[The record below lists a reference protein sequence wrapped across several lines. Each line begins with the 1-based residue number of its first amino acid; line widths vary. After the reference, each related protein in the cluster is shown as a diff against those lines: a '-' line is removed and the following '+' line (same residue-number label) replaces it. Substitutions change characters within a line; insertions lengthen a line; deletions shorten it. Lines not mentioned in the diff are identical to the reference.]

1 MASLVESQARRRLPI
16 TLQVTRIMKKWIFP
30 IGWCLALAMAV
41 ICLILII
48 DIRERVLRE
57 ETLRANPAQLNLHR
71 DQSETTLLRPL
82 LLVTGDSRA
91 KDLGT
96 TKIGRYHVEN
106 RGVPGQTTVEV
117 LARVGRDMA
126 ILRPDQVVVISGIN
140 DLKISSVG
148 GERPAQA
155 AAALAEILAIGE
167 AMNIPVTLL
176 EVWGASES
184 TTLRGFFL
192 PSNLP
197 AAVLAL
203 NSSIAKMNNQEGA
216 RTASINVILNDDG
229 LVRADLA
236 RDALHLNDRGLDILR
251 KLIVESLDAEK
262 TDTD

>member
-1 MASLVESQARRRLPI
+1 
-16 TLQVTRIMKKWIFP
+16 MKKWIFP

-126 ILRPDQVVVISGIN
+126 ILRPDLVVVIAGIN
-140 DLKISSVG
+140 DLKTSPSG
-148 GERPAQA
+148 GGPSQA
-155 AAALAEILAIGE
+155 AAALAEIVAIGE
-167 AMNIPVTLL
+167 AMKIPVTLIAN
-176 EVWGASES
+176 WGASEAIS
-184 TTLRGFFL
+184 LRGIFL
-192 PSNLP
+192 PANLP
-197 AAVLAL
+197 ETIAAL
-203 NSSIAKMNNQEGA
+203 NSSIAKINLSKSA
-216 RTASINVILNDDG
+216 ITAPMDVILNEDG
-229 LVRADLA
+229 LVRTEFA

-251 KLIVESLDAEK
+251 KLILKSLDGYK
-262 TDTD
+262 TDAN